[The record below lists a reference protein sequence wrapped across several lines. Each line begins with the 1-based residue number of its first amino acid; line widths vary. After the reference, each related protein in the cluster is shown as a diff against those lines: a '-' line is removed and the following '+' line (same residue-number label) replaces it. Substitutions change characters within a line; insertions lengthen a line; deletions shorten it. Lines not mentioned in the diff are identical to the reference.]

1 MFAILKSKSSD
12 VADDRAYCCHLSN
25 DVESANAFLAGR
37 KDLSSAG
44 RYSLVEVSSLE
55 DLAKAIMMQKEETP
69 EELVDELLRKLEAL
83 GITAENADKLT
94 KQVREHSDKAI
105 AEVRSLGIRGMKAV
119 GDGFIAFGDLL
130 RKAAKDDDDE

>member
-25 DVESANAFLAGR
+25 DVESANAFLVDR

-69 EELVDELLRKLEAL
+69 EELLADLLKKMEELGL
-83 GITAENADKLT
+83 TAENAEKFT
-94 KQVREHSDKAI
+94 KQVRDQSEKAV
-105 AEVRSLGIRGMKAV
+105 AEVRSLGIRGMQAV

-130 RKAAKDDDDE
+130 RKAAKDDDE

>member
-25 DVESANAFLAGR
+25 DVESANAFLVGR

-69 EELVDELLRKLEAL
+69 EELLADLLKKMEELGL
-83 GITAENADKLT
+83 TAENAEKFT
-94 KQVREHSDKAI
+94 KQVRDQSEKAV
-105 AEVRSLGIRGMKAV
+105 AEVRSLGIRGMQAV